1 MDLMHRTVDLRIP
14 SEYGYEKVA
23 MDAASAVARRMGF
36 SAARVE
42 DLRTALAEA
51 CLNAMEHGNRF
62 AKDTQVCVLLTVGDD
77 HLEVD
82 VIDEGRGETMP
93 HVTEPLSFDHQPGLA
108 HGNMGI
114 FLITQ
119 LMDEVEFSRQPKGS
133 VVKMG
138 IYLEQPKPTLAK
150 VSAQPLLHSDKLPG
164 ADCPMLT
171 LEETP

>member
-1 MDLMHRTVDLRIP
+1 MNQTQRTVDLRIP

-36 SAARVE
+36 SEPRIE

-62 AKDTQVCVLLTVGDD
+62 ARDTQVGVLLTVADD

-82 VIDEGRGETMP
+82 VLDEGRGESAP
-93 HVTEPLSFDHQPGLA
+93 HITEPLSLDHQPGVA
-108 HGNMGI
+108 HGNMGM

-119 LMDEVEFSRQPKGS
+119 LMDEVEVRHRAHGS
-133 VVKMG
+133 MVRMG
-138 IYLEQPKPTLAK
+138 IFLEQPKASLAK
-150 VSAQPLLHSDKLPG
+150 LSPQPLLHSDR
-164 ADCPMLT
+164 
-171 LEETP
+171 